1 MHPVVRDVVLA
12 VTKRKLGL
20 YSQTDLM
27 VLADESKLADDQE
40 ESNFSFKYYGFFII
54 KTQFFFVVG
63 VIQ

>member
-40 ESNFSFKYYGFFII
+40 ESNFSFKYYVFFYY
-54 KTQFFFVVG
+54 
-63 VIQ
+63 